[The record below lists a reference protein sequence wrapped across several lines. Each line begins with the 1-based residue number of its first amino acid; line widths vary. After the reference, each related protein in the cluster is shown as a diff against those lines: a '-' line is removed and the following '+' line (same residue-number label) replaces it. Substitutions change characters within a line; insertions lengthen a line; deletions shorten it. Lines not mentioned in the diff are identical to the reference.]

1 MNMEAKVEV
10 PVGILEDLLGVVY
23 SQAAVI
29 FEGMSEINLGD
40 EEELLRST
48 QAVID
53 AEADRQEQA
62 ATGKE
67 SID

>member
-1 MNMEAKVEV
+1 MEAKVEV